1 MFGALGGVLLQ
12 FATGVIV
19 QVTHSYV
26 PLFALACGAYLTAL
40 AALQAISP
48 RMEPAKME

>member
-12 FATGVIV
+12 LATGVIV

-26 PLFALACGAYLTAL
+26 PLFVLACCAYL
-40 AALQAISP
+40 AALLVIQAISP
-48 RMEPAKME
+48 KLDPVEME

>member
-12 FATGVIV
+12 LSTGVIV

-26 PLFALACGAYLTAL
+26 PLFVLACCAYL
-40 AALQAISP
+40 AALLVIQVISP
-48 RMEPAKME
+48 KLDPVEME